1 MVDLYSPRTE
11 GESALLKSVMDYS
24 GIPYYVRNDFFASL
38 RVGPHID
45 LLNVKTFMVPK
56 EHQRQAQE
64 FILDYLSATVPDPF
78 PLLLRD
84 RLRVVLEF
92 LLFGWFIP
100 GKMPGRKY
108 REILEARS
116 ATPST

>member
-1 MVDLYSPRTE
+1 MFDLYSPRTE
-11 GESALLKSVMDYS
+11 GESALLKSIMDYS

-45 LLNVKTFMVPK
+45 LLNVKTIMVP
-56 EHQRQAQE
+56 EECREQAQE
-64 FILDYLSATVPDPF
+64 FILNYLSTTVPDPF

-92 LLFGWFIP
+92 FLFGWFVP

-108 REILEARS
+108 REILEARTYE
-116 ATPST
+116 AV

>member
-45 LLNVKTFMVPK
+45 LLNVKTFRIRPGVCGK
-56 EHQRQAQE
+56 AQ
-64 FILDYLSATVPDPF
+64 P
-78 PLLLRD
+78 PL
-84 RLRVVLEF
+84 V
-92 LLFGWFIP
+92 G
-100 GKMPGRKY
+100 
-108 REILEARS
+108 
-116 ATPST
+116 